1 VPSVELD
8 VFCPEPLQ
16 AANPKIKKAD
26 NSIANELGYRPHFVA
41 QSLVKGK
48 TMSLGLVIFDINNR
62 IFAQLINSI
71 ESKARE
77 LGYFVYLTLTEKDS
91 KTEIECINHLI
102 DRKVDGIMLLSVNK
116 GKDFENYL
124 HNLGIPIVTFANRIS
139 DLFPNIWINDRQ
151 AIKEAVHFIVSK
163 GYEEIIYLSP
173 PLASKKSVNLYSPL
187 QRYEGFKE
195 SSKHLKHVKYTVLKE
210 KRYLPVIEELI
221 ADKNKKKAIL
231 CTSDIYAIDIMNHLK
246 KKNIKFPD
254 DVGIMGFDNIDIL
267 DYITPALTT
276 IDYSAQDI
284 GTKIVDTL
292 VDQISGIHVQQGILL
307 DHSIIIR
314 ESL

>member
-1 VPSVELD
+1 LASSWLISS
-8 VFCPEPLQ
+8 
-16 AANPKIKKAD
+16 AA
-26 NSIANELGYRPHFVA
+26 L
-41 QSLVKGK
+41 
-48 TMSLGLVIFDINNR
+48 
-62 IFAQLINSI
+62 
-71 ESKARE
+71 
-77 LGYFVYLTLTEKDS
+77 
-91 KTEIECINHLI
+91 CI
-102 DRKVDGIMLLSVNK
+102 
-116 GKDFENYL
+116 
-124 HNLGIPIVTFANRIS
+124 NRIS

-151 AIKEAVHFIVSK
+151 AIKEAVHFIVSR

-187 QRYEGFKE
+187 QRYEGFKDA
-195 SSKHLKHVKYTVLKE
+195 SKQLNHVKFTVLKE

-231 CTSDIYAIDIMNHLK
+231 CNSDIYAIDIMNHLK
-246 KKNIKFPD
+246 KNNMKFPD

-292 VDQISGIHVQQGILL
+292 VNQISGKHVEQEILL
-307 DHSIIIR
+307 NHSIILR